1 VAQVRADE
9 QPGNGPRRSLL
20 RQERSRETRRRLI
33 RAATKLWSRHG
44 YDDTTI
50 EQLCAAAG
58 VSRPTF
64 YLYFETKDRLLEELA
79 WATAESLAGEFHT
92 LKTGSIDDQLAAFV
106 EGLDR
111 RMQSVPKPLAALVL
125 ARVAGWRSP
134 DSDPTDRVIFDD
146 LLREIVEH
154 ALAQGEVDP
163 SLDATVV
170 GEILGSLTM
179 DALQRWVRT
188 SASDDGPALKH
199 ALQLRFALVLDGI
212 R

>member
-1 VAQVRADE
+1 VAQARADE

-64 YLYFETKDRLLEELA
+64 YLYFATKDRLLEELA
-79 WATAESLAGEFHT
+79 WATADSLAGEFHN
-92 LKTGSIDDQLAAFV
+92 LQTGSIDDQLAAFV
-106 EGLDR
+106 EGLGR
-111 RMQSVPKPLAALVL
+111 RMESVPKPLAALVL
-125 ARVAGWRSP
+125 ERVSGWRPP
-134 DSDPTDRVIFDD
+134 DSAPTDRVIFDD
-146 LLREIVEH
+146 LLREIVQQ
-154 ALAQGEVDP
+154 AQAHREVDP
-163 SLDATVV
+163 SLDATAI

-179 DALQRWVRT
+179 DALQRWART
-188 SASDDGPALKH
+188 SASDDGRALTQ
-199 ALQLRFALVLDGI
+199 ALRLRFALVLDGI